1 MWGRLV
7 AALAAAVVAVGLS
20 LPVRVGPAAPP
31 SSPVAPLEAG
41 EFLVPGSA
49 LREGEPG
56 SFRVI
61 RTAPPPQQAPVADL
75 VFLHGHADRVDHHRE
90 LFARW
95 AQAGI
100 AVVAPDLPSHGGTTV
115 RGIDA
120 WTTGDLAAL
129 VGLLERR
136 YGTAGRPLIL
146 AGWSY
151 GGLVAT
157 RILQSPDHLRALAR
171 RPSAAVLLVPAV
183 APLPF
188 TGGDGIARH
197 ATLRHDPDPDAA
209 PPSPASPLL
218 NPVFTVRLLAEAW
231 AARHDRLPADV
242 PAFVVAS
249 DPAEDLYVDADGLLR
264 WASAQGAQVFQCGGA
279 RHAVDLEPWP
289 TGPTVRQA
297 TVAFLASA
305 VPGVRS
311 EPDTVD
317 PPVADEEQTCHMR

>member
-1 MWGRLV
+1 MWGRLGAVLV
-7 AALAAAVVAVGLS
+7 AALVAAGLS
-20 LPVRVGPAAPP
+20 LPVRVGPARPAPA
-31 SSPVAPLEAG
+31 PVAPLEAD
-41 EFLVPGSA
+41 EFRVPGSD
-49 LREGEPG
+49 LRDGEPG

-61 RTAPPPQQAPVADL
+61 RTAPPPPQTPVADL
-75 VFLHGHADRVDHHRE
+75 IFLHGHADRVDNHRE

-100 AVVAPDLPSHGGTTV
+100 AVVAPDLPSHGDTSV

-120 WTTGDLAAL
+120 WTTGDIAAL

-136 YGTAGRPLIL
+136 YGATGRPLIL

-151 GGLVAT
+151 GGLMAT

-171 RPSAAVLLVPAV
+171 RPAAVVLLVPAV
-183 APLPF
+183 APLPL
-188 TGGDGIARH
+188 TGGDGISRH
-197 ATLRHDPDPDAA
+197 RSLRHDPDPEAA

-218 NPVFTVRLLAEAW
+218 NPVFAVRLLAEAW
-231 AARHDRLPADV
+231 AARHDRLPAEV

-249 DPAEDLYVDADGLLR
+249 DAAEDRYVDADGLLR
-264 WASAQGAQVFQCGGA
+264 WASAQGAQVLSCTGA

-297 TVAFLASA
+297 TVGFLASA

-317 PPVADEEQTCHMR
+317 PPVTDQEQTCRMR